1 MIDEY
6 GKEKID
12 IYIKKVEKLTRKQ
25 IRGLARFGCSLVF
38 YKITTKDDSVIG
50 FQQHSMGLSN
60 WNLLDDPEPDKS
72 SFSPIIKDKDITVE
86 ELIKHTYE
94 HSPNNIYKLYIVSIK
109 DCDFIQN
116 FIAIITLSTLY
127 IHNLPQLKALP
138 A

>member
-12 IYIKKVEKLTRKQ
+12 IYIKKVERLTRKQ
-25 IRGLARFGCSLVF
+25 IRGLARFGCSLIF

-86 ELIKHTYE
+86 ELIENTYE
-94 HSPNNIYKLYIVSIK
+94 HSPNNIYRKY
-109 DCDFIQN
+109 N
-116 FIAIITLSTLY
+116 FI
-127 IHNLPQLKALP
+127 KCE
-138 A
+138 